1 MLLNVASA
9 LRSELH
15 ALVRASFRPSY
26 PELRRGRAAR
36 APPSLSSR
44 RPRVQCREAESTS
57 RRAIRKHDPPAAPLR
72 LASLSLPAA
81 RPQLGLRGGLKL
93 VVYHLLLVGQV
104 TIVL

>member
-15 ALVRASFRPSY
+15 ALVRASFRATPSFGADA
-26 PELRRGRAAR
+26 PRA
-36 APPSLSSR
+36 
-44 RPRVQCREAESTS
+44 RPRVFQAAVQCREAESTS